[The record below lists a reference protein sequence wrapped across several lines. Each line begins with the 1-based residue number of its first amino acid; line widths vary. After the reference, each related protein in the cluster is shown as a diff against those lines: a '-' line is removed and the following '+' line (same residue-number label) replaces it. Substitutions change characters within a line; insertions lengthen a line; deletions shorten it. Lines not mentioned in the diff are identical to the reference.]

1 MTTPSIQKITK
12 YWSLPVQEYLACG
25 CCIGMVAGML
35 FSRGLL
41 SVSMI
46 LMVLNALHP
55 ATIKES
61 WARCRSNRFALFS
74 LLFFLSYALS
84 GLWSEDIGNWSRI
97 LQIKL
102 PFVFLPFA
110 FINAP
115 LHQAQLQR
123 YTIYGILLTLT
134 GGIVYSLSFLVAN
147 PGYFNTS
154 PHLPSPLEG
163 DYIRFTIALV
173 LGLHMIFYLFSE
185 KTTFALKNIEKA
197 LLVLWSVAAVAYIH
211 IQAAKSGM
219 LCLYLLIIIY
229 IVARYFRKRPG
240 LGFAFLFLLGT
251 ASIVG
256 GMTIPSIK
264 RQVKNIV
271 KEQKMWEANDTAQ
284 FNNAS
289 SFVPRLISYKV
300 AVELISEQ
308 PLTGVGTGDVKTEID
323 KKYKA
328 EYPGMIEFFRL
339 IPHNQFIFTALVVG
353 IPLSF
358 TLILM
363 VVAPLMRQTKNIY
376 TVATLIIM
384 FVGLSI
390 EPMLEVQNGVF
401 VYLFFTLFWMAVFK
415 KRQEQVL
422 S

>member
-1 MTTPSIQKITK
+1 MNTPGQGITR
-12 YWSLPVQEYLACG
+12 YWSLQVQEWLACI
-25 CCIGMVAGML
+25 CCVGMVAGML

-46 LMVLNALHP
+46 IMFANALHP
-55 ATIKES
+55 ALFRENL
-61 WARCRSNRFALFS
+61 ARCSRNPFALFS
-74 LLFFLSYALS
+74 LLFFAAYALS
-84 GLWSEDIGNWSRI
+84 GLWSEDTLNWSGM

-102 PFVFLPFA
+102 PFLFLPFA
-110 FINAP
+110 FIGAP
-115 LHQAQLQR
+115 LHKVKFQQ
-123 YTIYGILLTLT
+123 YTIYGILATLLA
-134 GGIVYSLSFLVAN
+134 GIIYSFSFLTADPQYLN
-147 PGYFNTS
+147 IN

-173 LGLHMIFYLFSE
+173 LGLQMIFYLFSE
-185 KTTFALKNIEKA
+185 KSIFSLKNWERG
-197 LLVLWSVAAVAYIH
+197 LLILWSIISIVYIH
-211 IQAAKSGM
+211 IQAAKSGI

-229 IVARYFRKRPG
+229 IIARYFRKRPG

-251 ASIVG
+251 ASIIG
-256 GMTIPSIK
+256 GLTIPSIK

-271 KEQKMWEANDTAQ
+271 SEQKMWEANDTAQ

-289 SFVPRLISYKV
+289 SFVPRLVSYKV
-300 AVELISEQ
+300 ALELIGEQ
-308 PLTGVGTGDVKTEID
+308 PLKGVGAGDVKTEID

-328 EYPGMIEFFRL
+328 EYPNMIAFFRL

-353 IPLSF
+353 IPLS
-358 TLILM
+358 LSLVLM
-363 VVAPLMRQTKNIY
+363 FFAPLMRQQRNIY
-376 TVATLIIM
+376 VVATLIIM

-401 VYLFFTLFWMAVFK
+401 VYLFFTLFWMAAFK
-415 KRQEQVL
+415 NRARGQQL